1 MADLNQSVVDP
12 VANDAQVAKPQED
25 EKKVFAGNL
34 AFATTEDELKTL
46 FSEAGNVTHAQI
58 VTRGTRSL
66 GYGFVTFSTEA
77 EAQTAIQLLNKR
89 DVGGREISV
98 ESPKPQAVA
107 DAEKQKSRRSRQK
120 SKAKESSRAP
130 RRARADEGEE
140 GAAEE
145 DASKA
150 ATNGDD
156 TEQANPTKPS
166 KSAKRRQK
174 KKAAAAAAKGEST
187 TAEVKTESGEAEPR
201 APRAKRQP
209 KVKPQGEPSPTLIFV
224 ANLAFSTTDD
234 SLKAAFSEYKVKS
247 AHVVKRRSSDRSKG
261 FGFVDFEDNAE
272 QQRAVASAQGK
283 QIDGREVTLQVA
295 VRNDQSEKT
304 EDEAAQPTQ
313 AIA

>member
-12 VANDAQVAKPQED
+12 VTNDAQVAKPQED
-25 EKKVFAGNL
+25 KKKVFAGNL

-98 ESPKPQAVA
+98 ESAKPQAVA

-145 DASKA
+145 DAAKA

-156 TEQANPTKPS
+156 TEQANSTKPS
-166 KSAKRRQK
+166 KSAKRRQ

-187 TAEVKTESGEAEPR
+187 TAEVKTESGEAELR

-209 KVKPQGEPSPTLIFV
+209 KGKPQGEPSPTLVFV

-295 VRNDQSEKT
+295 VRNDKSEKT
-304 EDEAAQPTQ
+304 EDEAAQPTE
-313 AIA
+313 ATA